1 MTIREH
7 IQMMLKYPNLDAELN
22 FVVNT
27 TNSEDDTFDIENC
40 EVSYMEQDK
49 EDVDSYDVMVHLPSD
64 VEKKREERRDESIS
78 SLLGE
83 HRKLTI
89 ELDADALHK
98 NNIVILD
105 EEDNVLREIEVGGR
119 HRQEDNI
126 AIILNT
132 ILG

>member
-27 TNSEDDTFDIENC
+27 TNSEDDTFDIEHC
-40 EVSYMEQDK
+40 KVSYMEQDK
-49 EDVDSYDVMVHLPSD
+49 EDVASYDVLIHLPSEEED
-64 VEKKREERRDESIS
+64 KREERREESITN
-78 SLLGE
+78 LLGE

-119 HRQEDNI
+119 HRQEENI
-126 AIILNT
+126 AIILST

>member
-27 TNSEDDTFDIENC
+27 TNSEDDAFDIENC

-49 EDVDSYDVMVHLPSD
+49 EDVAYYDVLVHLPSEEE
-64 VEKKREERRDESIS
+64 EKRNERSDESIS

-119 HRQEDNI
+119 HRQEENI
-126 AIILNT
+126 AIILNS

>member
-27 TNSEDDTFDIENC
+27 TNSEDDAFDIENC

-49 EDVDSYDVMVHLPSD
+49 EDVASYDVLIHLPSEEED
-64 VEKKREERRDESIS
+64 KREERREESITN
-78 SLLGE
+78 LLGE

-119 HRQEDNI
+119 HRQEENI
-126 AIILNT
+126 AIILST

>member
-22 FVVNT
+22 FIVNT
-27 TNSEDDTFDIENC
+27 HNTDNDAFDIEHC
-40 EVSYMEQDK
+40 EVAYMEQDK
-49 EDVDSYDVMVHLPSD
+49 EDVAYYDVLVHLPSD

-105 EEDNVLREIEVGGR
+105 AEDNVLREIEVGGR

-126 AIILNT
+126 AIILNS

>member
-27 TNSEDDTFDIENC
+27 INSEDDAFDIEHC
-40 EVSYMEQDK
+40 KVSYMEQDK
-49 EDVDSYDVMVHLPSD
+49 EDVNSYDVLVHLPSD
-64 VEKKREERRDESIS
+64 VEKEREERRDESIS

-105 EEDNVLREIEVGGR
+105 EENNVLREIEVGGR

-126 AIILNT
+126 AIILNS

>member
-22 FVVNT
+22 FIVNT
-27 TNSEDDTFDIENC
+27 HNTDNDAFDIEHC

-49 EDVDSYDVMVHLPSD
+49 EDVAYYDVLVHLPSD

-105 EEDNVLREIEVGGR
+105 KEDNVLREIEVGGR

>member
-7 IQMMLKYPNLDAELN
+7 IQKLLEYPNLDAELN
-22 FVVNT
+22 FIVNT
-27 TNSEDDTFDIENC
+27 HNTDNDAFDIEHC
-40 EVSYMEQDK
+40 EVAYMEQDK
-49 EDVDSYDVMVHLPSD
+49 EDVAYYDVLVHLPSD
-64 VEKKREERRDESIS
+64 VEKKREERREESIS
-78 SLLGE
+78 NLLGE

-105 EEDNVLREIEVGGR
+105 AEDNVLREIEVGGR

-126 AIILNT
+126 AIILNS

>member
-27 TNSEDDTFDIENC
+27 TNSEDDAFDIENC

-49 EDVDSYDVMVHLPSD
+49 EDVASYDVLIHLPSEEED
-64 VEKKREERRDESIS
+64 KREERREESITN
-78 SLLGE
+78 LLGE

-89 ELDADALHK
+89 ELDADTLHK

-105 EEDNVLREIEVGGR
+105 EENNVLREIEVGGR

-126 AIILNT
+126 AIILNS

>member
-27 TNSEDDTFDIENC
+27 TNSEDDAFDIENC

-49 EDVDSYDVMVHLPSD
+49 EDVASYDVLIHLPSEEED
-64 VEKKREERRDESIS
+64 KREERREESIT

-105 EEDNVLREIEVGGR
+105 EENNVLREIEVGGR

-126 AIILNT
+126 AIILNS

>member
-7 IQMMLKYPNLDAELN
+7 IQELLKYPNLDAKLN

-27 TNSEDDTFDIENC
+27 TNSEDDAFDIEHC
-40 EVSYMEQDK
+40 KVSYMEQDK
-49 EDVDSYDVMVHLPSD
+49 EDVDSYDVLVHLPSEEE
-64 VEKKREERRDESIS
+64 EKRNERRDESIS

-126 AIILNT
+126 AIILNS

>member
-22 FVVNT
+22 FIVNT
-27 TNSEDDTFDIENC
+27 HNTDNDAFDIEHC

-49 EDVDSYDVMVHLPSD
+49 EDVAYYDVLVHLPSEEE
-64 VEKKREERRDESIS
+64 EKRNERSDESIS

-98 NNIVILD
+98 NSIVILD

>member
-22 FVVNT
+22 FIVNT
-27 TNSEDDTFDIENC
+27 HNTDNDAFDIEHC

-49 EDVDSYDVMVHLPSD
+49 EDVAYYDVLVHLPSEEED
-64 VEKKREERRDESIS
+64 KREERRDESIS

-105 EEDNVLREIEVGGR
+105 EENNVLREIEVGGR
-119 HRQEDNI
+119 HYQEDNI
-126 AIILNT
+126 AIILQS
-132 ILG
+132 ILA

>member
-27 TNSEDDTFDIENC
+27 TNSEDDAFDIENC

-49 EDVDSYDVMVHLPSD
+49 EDVASYDVLIHLPSEEED
-64 VEKKREERRDESIS
+64 KREERREESITN
-78 SLLGE
+78 LLGE

-105 EEDNVLREIEVGGR
+105 EENNVLREIEVGGR

-126 AIILNT
+126 AIILNS

>member
-22 FVVNT
+22 FIVNT
-27 TNSEDDTFDIENC
+27 HNTDNDAFDIEHC

-49 EDVDSYDVMVHLPSD
+49 EDVAYYDVLVHLPSD
-64 VEKKREERRDESIS
+64 IEKKREERRDESIS

-119 HRQEDNI
+119 HKQEDNI
-126 AIILNT
+126 AIILNS

>member
-7 IQMMLKYPNLDAELN
+7 IQELLKYPNLDAKLN

-27 TNSEDDTFDIENC
+27 TNSEDDAFDIEHC
-40 EVSYMEQDK
+40 KVSYMEQDK
-49 EDVDSYDVMVHLPSD
+49 EDVDYYDVLVHLPSD
-64 VEKKREERRDESIS
+64 VEKEREERREESIS
-78 SLLGE
+78 NLLSE

-119 HRQEDNI
+119 HRQEENI

>member
-7 IQMMLKYPNLDAELN
+7 IQKLLKYPNLDAELN
-22 FVVNT
+22 FIVNT
-27 TNSEDDTFDIENC
+27 HNTDNDAFDIEHC

-49 EDVDSYDVMVHLPSD
+49 EDVAYYDVMIHLPSEEE
-64 VEKKREERRDESIS
+64 EKRNERSDESIS

-83 HRKLTI
+83 HRKLII

-126 AIILNT
+126 AIILNS

>member
-22 FVVNT
+22 FIVNT
-27 TNSEDDTFDIENC
+27 HNTDNDAFDIEHC

-49 EDVDSYDVMVHLPSD
+49 EDVAYYDVLVHLPSD
-64 VEKKREERRDESIS
+64 IEKKREERRDESIS

-105 EEDNVLREIEVGGR
+105 AEDNVLREIEVGGR

-126 AIILNT
+126 AIILNS

>member
-27 TNSEDDTFDIENC
+27 TNSEDDAFDIENC

-49 EDVDSYDVMVHLPSD
+49 EDVASYDVLIHLPSEEED
-64 VEKKREERRDESIS
+64 KREERREESITN
-78 SLLGE
+78 LLGE

-105 EEDNVLREIEVGGR
+105 KENNVLREIEVGGR

-126 AIILNT
+126 AIILNS

>member
-27 TNSEDDTFDIENC
+27 TNSEDDAFDIENC

-49 EDVDSYDVMVHLPSD
+49 EDVDSYDVLVHLPSEEED
-64 VEKKREERRDESIS
+64 KREERREESITN
-78 SLLGE
+78 LLGE

-119 HRQEDNI
+119 HRQEENI
-126 AIILNT
+126 AIILST

>member
-1 MTIREH
+1 
-7 IQMMLKYPNLDAELN
+7 MMLKYPNLDAELN

-27 TNSEDDTFDIENC
+27 TNSEDDAFDIENC

-49 EDVDSYDVMVHLPSD
+49 EDVASYDVLIHLPSEEED
-64 VEKKREERRDESIS
+64 KREERREESITN
-78 SLLGE
+78 LLGE

-105 EEDNVLREIEVGGR
+105 EENNVLREIEVGGR

-126 AIILNT
+126 AIILNS

>member
-22 FVVNT
+22 FIVNT
-27 TNSEDDTFDIENC
+27 HNTDNDAFDIEHC

-49 EDVDSYDVMVHLPSD
+49 EDVAYYDVMIHLPSEEE
-64 VEKKREERRDESIS
+64 EKRNERSDESIS

-126 AIILNT
+126 AIILNS

>member
-7 IQMMLKYPNLDAELN
+7 IQELLKYPNLDAKLN

-27 TNSEDDTFDIENC
+27 TNSEDDAFDIENC

-49 EDVDSYDVMVHLPSD
+49 EDVASQDVLVHLPSD
-64 VEKKREERRDESIS
+64 VEKKREERREESIS
-78 SLLGE
+78 NLLGE

-98 NNIVILD
+98 NSIVILD

-126 AIILNT
+126 AIILNS

>member
-7 IQMMLKYPNLDAELN
+7 IQKLLEYPNLDAELN
-22 FVVNT
+22 FIVNT
-27 TNSEDDTFDIENC
+27 HNTDNDAFDIEHC
-40 EVSYMEQDK
+40 EVAYMEQDK
-49 EDVDSYDVMVHLPSD
+49 EDVAYYDVLVHLPSD
-64 VEKKREERRDESIS
+64 IEKKREERREESIS
-78 SLLGE
+78 NLLGE

-105 EEDNVLREIEVGGR
+105 AEDNVLREIEVGGR

>member
-7 IQMMLKYPNLDAELN
+7 IQELLKYPNLDAKLN

-27 TNSEDDTFDIENC
+27 TNSEDDTFDIEHC
-40 EVSYMEQDK
+40 KVSYMEQDK
-49 EDVDSYDVMVHLPSD
+49 EDVAYYDVLVHLPSEEED
-64 VEKKREERRDESIS
+64 KREERREESITN
-78 SLLGE
+78 LLGE

-119 HRQEDNI
+119 HRQEENI

>member
-27 TNSEDDTFDIENC
+27 TNSEDDAFDIEHC
-40 EVSYMEQDK
+40 KVSYMEQDK
-49 EDVDSYDVMVHLPSD
+49 EDVDSYDVLVHLPSD
-64 VEKKREERRDESIS
+64 VEKEREERRDESIS

-126 AIILNT
+126 AIILNS

>member
-22 FVVNT
+22 FIVNT
-27 TNSEDDTFDIENC
+27 HNTDNDAFDIEHC

-49 EDVDSYDVMVHLPSD
+49 EDVAYYDVLVHLPSEEED
-64 VEKKREERRDESIS
+64 KREERRDESIS
-78 SLLGE
+78 SLLEE

-105 EEDNVLREIEVGGR
+105 EENNVLREIEVGGR

-126 AIILNT
+126 AIILNS

>member
-22 FVVNT
+22 FIVNT
-27 TNSEDDTFDIENC
+27 HNTDNDAFDIEHC

-49 EDVDSYDVMVHLPSD
+49 DDVAYYDVLVHLSSEEE
-64 VEKKREERRDESIS
+64 EKRNERSDESIS

-89 ELDADALHK
+89 
-98 NNIVILD
+98 
-105 EEDNVLREIEVGGR
+105 
-119 HRQEDNI
+119 
-126 AIILNT
+126 
-132 ILG
+132 

>member
-7 IQMMLKYPNLDAELN
+7 IQELLKYPNLDAKLN

-27 TNSEDDTFDIENC
+27 TNSEDDTFDIEHC
-40 EVSYMEQDK
+40 KVSYMEQDK
-49 EDVDSYDVMVHLPSD
+49 EDVASYDVLVHLPSD
-64 VEKKREERRDESIS
+64 VEKEREERREESIS
-78 SLLGE
+78 NLLGE

-119 HRQEDNI
+119 HRQEENI
-126 AIILNT
+126 AIILNS

>member
-7 IQMMLKYPNLDAELN
+7 IQELLKYPNLDAKLN
-22 FVVNT
+22 FIVNT
-27 TNSEDDTFDIENC
+27 TNSEDEAFDIEHC
-40 EVSYMEQDK
+40 KVSYMEQDK
-49 EDVDSYDVMVHLPSD
+49 EDVDYYDVLVHLPSEEED
-64 VEKKREERRDESIS
+64 KREERREESIS
-78 SLLGE
+78 NLLGE

-105 EEDNVLREIEVGGR
+105 AEDNVLREIEVGGR

>member
-27 TNSEDDTFDIENC
+27 TNSEDDAFDIENC

-49 EDVDSYDVMVHLPSD
+49 EDVASYDVLIHLPCEEED
-64 VEKKREERRDESIS
+64 KREERREESITN
-78 SLLGE
+78 LLGE

-98 NNIVILD
+98 NSIVILD
-105 EEDNVLREIEVGGR
+105 KEDNVLREIEVGGR

-126 AIILNT
+126 AIILNS

>member
-27 TNSEDDTFDIENC
+27 TNSEDDTFDIEHC
-40 EVSYMEQDK
+40 KVSYMEQDK
-49 EDVDSYDVMVHLPSD
+49 EDVASYDVLVHLPSD
-64 VEKKREERRDESIS
+64 VEKKREERREESIS
-78 SLLGE
+78 NLLGE
-83 HRKLTI
+83 QRKLTI

-98 NNIVILD
+98 NSIVILD
-105 EEDNVLREIEVGGR
+105 KEDNVLREIEVGGR
-119 HRQEDNI
+119 HKQEDNI

>member
-7 IQMMLKYPNLDAELN
+7 IQKLLKYPNLDAELN
-22 FVVNT
+22 FIVNT
-27 TNSEDDTFDIENC
+27 HNTDNDAFDIEHC
-40 EVSYMEQDK
+40 EVEYMEQDK
-49 EDVDSYDVMVHLPSD
+49 EDVPYYDVLVHLPSEEE
-64 VEKKREERRDESIS
+64 EKRNERSDESIS

-105 EEDNVLREIEVGGR
+105 AEDNVLREIEVGGR

-126 AIILNT
+126 AIILNS

>member
-27 TNSEDDTFDIENC
+27 INSEDDAFDIEHC
-40 EVSYMEQDK
+40 KVSYMEQDK
-49 EDVDSYDVMVHLPSD
+49 EDVDSYDVLVHLPSD
-64 VEKKREERRDESIS
+64 VEKEREERRDESIS

-126 AIILNT
+126 AIILNS

>member
-7 IQMMLKYPNLDAELN
+7 IQELLKYPNLDAKLN

-27 TNSEDDTFDIENC
+27 TNSEDDAFDIEHC
-40 EVSYMEQDK
+40 KVSYMEQDK
-49 EDVDSYDVMVHLPSD
+49 EDVASYDVLVHLPSEEED
-64 VEKKREERRDESIS
+64 KREERREESIS

-119 HRQEDNI
+119 HRQEENI
-126 AIILNT
+126 AIILNS

>member
-7 IQMMLKYPNLDAELN
+7 IQMMLKYPNLDAKLN

-27 TNSEDDTFDIENC
+27 TNSEDDAFDIEHC
-40 EVSYMEQDK
+40 KVSYMEQDK
-49 EDVDSYDVMVHLPSD
+49 EDVASYDVLVHLPSEEED
-64 VEKKREERRDESIS
+64 KREERREESITN
-78 SLLGE
+78 LLGE

-119 HRQEDNI
+119 HRQEENI
-126 AIILNT
+126 AIILNS

>member
-22 FVVNT
+22 FIVNT
-27 TNSEDDTFDIENC
+27 HNTDNDAFDIEHC

-49 EDVDSYDVMVHLPSD
+49 EDVAYYDVLVHLSSEE
-64 VEKKREERRDESIS
+64 EKRNERSDESIS

-98 NNIVILD
+98 NSIVILD
-105 EEDNVLREIEVGGR
+105 KEDNVLREIEVGGR

>member
-22 FVVNT
+22 FIVNT
-27 TNSEDDTFDIENC
+27 HNTDNDAFDIEHC

-49 EDVDSYDVMVHLPSD
+49 EDVAYYDVLVHLPSD
-64 VEKKREERRDESIS
+64 VEKKREERREESIS